1 MELARVPYPTPN
13 FFSPL
18 SMDITVP
25 PPSEFGFARTRCP
38 P

>member
-18 SMDITVP
+18 SMDIY
-25 PPSEFGFARTRCP
+25 SASLQRA
-38 P
+38 